1 MNLQVVYPLVHE
13 IRRLPSYD
21 IVRSSLSANLIPSE
35 SLKIFRFT
43 KWDSIWILIFRCRTL
58 ALRQSAHP
66 DFPAAWL
73 AFCAMRAVSSL
84 LMEDSTDIA
93 VAAKI
98 IEIAIEAAVSD
109 EEKDI
114 IRRAFDETEEVF
126 QSFVKPVF
134 QAQLARF
141 KGEDPETQS
150 LREEIQRQLDD
161 VMNPVA
167 RFMVLAEEGWGWSQ
181 D

>member
-1 MNLQVVYPLVHE
+1 
-13 IRRLPSYD
+13 
-21 IVRSSLSANLIPSE
+21 
-35 SLKIFRFT
+35 
-43 KWDSIWILIFRCRTL
+43 
-58 ALRQSAHP
+58 
-66 DFPAAWL
+66 
-73 AFCAMRAVSSL
+73 
-84 LMEDSTDIA
+84 MEDSTDIA

-161 VMNPVA
+161 VMDPVA